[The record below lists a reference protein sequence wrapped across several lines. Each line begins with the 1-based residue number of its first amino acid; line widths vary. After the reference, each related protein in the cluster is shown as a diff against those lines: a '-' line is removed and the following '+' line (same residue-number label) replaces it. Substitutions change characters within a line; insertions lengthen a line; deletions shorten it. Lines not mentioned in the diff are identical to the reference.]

1 MDMSSPRMHA
11 AGPFLG
17 RLASASDSRKI
28 GLPLKRPVGPHR
40 MERSRV
46 VRDGAWC
53 APRKRLDL
61 GHRAPTP
68 SPPYP
73 QARARRMMRRP
84 RRAFFPGWWFI
95 SRFGQTSAINAIGSL
110 EGTTRTN
117 EARGRDAYGSGLIE
131 REKSRKLWRRVTNF

>member
-68 SPPYP
+68 SPPLSASSCAPYDAP
-73 QARARRMMRRP
+73 AEARILSRVVVHFSFRANLGYKCNRLP
-84 RRAFFPGWWFI
+84 RRDD
-95 SRFGQTSAINAIGSL
+95 SD
-110 EGTTRTN
+110 E
-117 EARGRDAYGSGLIE
+117 
-131 REKSRKLWRRVTNF
+131 